1 MPYIGSKVTV
11 PLTEQK
17 KETLKSELGKII
29 SLIPGKSE
37 SYLMIGFEDNYSLY
51 FKGEKLSL
59 GAFVEVKIF
68 GCASK
73 AALSDVTKE
82 ICALYLRELNIPP
95 HAIYV
100 KYEEV
105 SNWGYNSINF

>member
-1 MPYIGSKVTV
+1 MPYIDSKITTA
-11 PLTEQK
+11 LSEQK

-51 FKGEKLSL
+51 FRGEKLTH

-68 GCASK
+68 GSSPK
-73 AALSDVTKE
+73 PTLDKVTKA
-82 ICALYLRELNIPP
+82 ICELYHKELNIPP
-95 HAIYV
+95 NCIYV

-105 SNWGYNSINF
+105 SNWGFNGSNF

>member
-1 MPYIGSKVTV
+1 MPYIGSKVTM

-29 SLIPGKSE
+29 TLIPGKSE

-68 GCASK
+68 GSASK
-73 AALSDVTKE
+73 EALSNVTKE
-82 ICALYLRELNIPP
+82 ICVLYLRELSIPSD
-95 HAIYV
+95 AIYV

-105 SNWGYNSINF
+105 SNWGFNGSNF